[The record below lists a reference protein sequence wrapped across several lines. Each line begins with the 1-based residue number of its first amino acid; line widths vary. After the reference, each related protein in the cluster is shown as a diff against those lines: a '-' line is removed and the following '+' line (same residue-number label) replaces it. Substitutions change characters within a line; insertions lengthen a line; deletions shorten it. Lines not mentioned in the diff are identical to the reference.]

1 MSRNLVETI
10 INIDS
15 DDTNNIVRMLMLM
28 YTFAG
33 RNQTGKIEGITKLAI
48 LDFLLRYPVALDKA
62 LENIES
68 QGNKTIYKK
77 KFKLQSYEVNSID
90 AKMMKFNFAPW
101 DFKYRRIVHILSAKD
116 LIRINTDGKKTVLV
130 ITSKGIDTSNKIK
143 ILKDYEYLIV
153 RCSIVK
159 TVFGSWSQ
167 KKLIEMIYSTFP
179 EILRVK
185 AEMDVIL

>member
-33 RNQTGKIEGITKLAI
+33 RNETGKIEGITKLAI

-62 LENIES
+62 LEKLEC
-68 QGNKTIYKK
+68 QGNKTIDKK
-77 KFKLQSYEVNSID
+77 RFKLQSYEINSID
-90 AKMMKFNFAPW
+90 AKMMKFNFVPW
-101 DFKYRRIVHILSAKD
+101 DFKYRRIVYILKAKD
-116 LIRINTDGKKTVLV
+116 LIHIDTDGKKIVLA
-130 ITSKGIDTSNKIK
+130 ITAKGINTSKKIK
-143 ILKDYEYLIV
+143 NLKDYEYLIA

-159 TVFGSWSQ
+159 TVFGSWSK
-167 KKLIEMIYSTFP
+167 KKLIDMIYSTFP

-185 AEMDVIL
+185 VEMDVVL